1 MGQATARVI
10 PLPKKKG
17 FGDALKATK
26 TTEKKA
32 PAKKERS
39 IELPDD
45 LKTELDRFYSMKKN
59 VKQGTAEMKA
69 AQAKIFSHIM
79 PIQDE
84 DGFANRFSSSYAV
97 KGHKE
102 TGKYVSVNKF
112 SINAEDDG
120 KLAEILGESYS
131 RLIEEN
137 SVVRLKAAVFEDEEL
152 QEQLMELIG
161 DAFGTF
167 FETATTL
174 KVSEGF
180 NEAVYREVDEDG
192 LAQLRVFMK
201 QTSASLR

>member
-45 LKTELDRFYSMKKN
+45 LKTELDRFCSMKKN
-59 VKQGTAEMKA
+59 KNQAESEMKA
-69 AQAKIFSHIM
+69 SQAKIFSHIM

-84 DGFANRFSSSYAV
+84 DGFAGKFASSYAIH
-97 KGHKE
+97 GHKE
-102 TGKYVSVNKF
+102 KGKYVSVNKF

-120 KLAEILGESYS
+120 KISEILGESYD

-137 SVVRLKAAVFEDEEL
+137 SVVRLKAEVFENEEL

-174 KVSEGF
+174 KVAEGF
-180 NEAVYREVDEDG
+180 NEAVYREVDADG